1 MNMKSVVFALL
12 LSYISMVMATDWV
25 QVSKTNENGTRFYV
39 DVDSING
46 DESLRKAWVL
56 EDRKSSKT
64 VKVNGKSI
72 KYMSYKSLRVVY
84 CDQLISS
91 HQRGV
96 FYSKNLGRGK
106 DLYSY
111 SMSFDDLEFT
121 ESVPQTMGVALN
133 EFICSSD
140 KQVKKYI

>member
-1 MNMKSVVFALL
+1 MKLALL
-12 LSYISMVMATDWV
+12 IFISVQVTSVMATDWV

-140 KQVKKYI
+140 RQVEKYI

>member
-1 MNMKSVVFALL
+1 MKLALL
-12 LSYISMVMATDWV
+12 IFISVQVTSVMATDWV

-56 EDRKSSKT
+56 EDRKSSKI

-121 ESVPQTMGVALN
+121 ESVPQTMGEAIN
-133 EFICSSD
+133 EFICSSE